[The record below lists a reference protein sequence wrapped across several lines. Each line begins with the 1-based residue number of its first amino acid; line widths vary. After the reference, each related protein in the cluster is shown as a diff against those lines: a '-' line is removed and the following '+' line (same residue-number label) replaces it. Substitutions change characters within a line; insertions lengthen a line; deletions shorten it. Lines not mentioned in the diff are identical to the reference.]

1 MAYQGISP
9 YLYRN
14 NLTNVQLLDDI
25 SGSFNGTTT
34 QFNLTTNGSPFHAV
48 SARSLLIILGGI
60 VQEPDADYTVN
71 AGVITFTTAPLS
83 GLTFAARNI
92 YGLNRLTG
100 INDGLVTPA
109 SLSLGGPEWDTSGNL
124 TVDGNI
130 TQTGETNNVYINTD
144 TPTVR
149 PTLDLNFERDQRL
162 DSRITYSRNSTATYL
177 GSDGLIKT
185 ALVNEPRFEFDTD
198 GNCLGFLIE
207 ESRTNIVSYSQ
218 QFDNSYWAKAGGGN
232 PGTTVTANQA
242 VAPDGTATAD
252 YIDYTTAITNSKLIE
267 RTFDNTP
274 AGKTYTGSVW
284 IKGTAGQTINLI
296 LDGYGVDVTG
306 EQYTLDGTWQRL
318 SITRTYGPTF
328 SADALFRFGVRPL
341 GLSAG
346 TANQV
351 YAWGAQIEVG
361 SFATSYIPTT
371 TTSVTRAVDEAT
383 ITGTNFTD
391 WYNPTEGSIFAKYS
405 AGTNVSE
412 VPFAITKTGSE
423 ISDVIAIGASS
434 SGSIS
439 GVLPTL
445 VVADDGVIQTGI
457 TITINP
463 VDGDTI
469 KTAIAYKENDFAI
482 SSGIDTESGFASD
495 SSGTI
500 PTVDIARIGKYPY
513 YGIWQN
519 RPIARILYYPQRL
532 SNSQLQNLT
541 S

>member
-218 QFDNSYWAKAGGGN
+218 QFDNGYWSKTGGGN

-252 YIDYTTAITNSKLIE
+252 YIDYTTATTASKLVE
-267 RTFDNTP
+267 RSFDNTP

-284 IKGTAGQTINLI
+284 IKGTAGQTINLL

-328 SADALFRFGVRPL
+328 SAAALFRFGVRPL
-341 GLSAG
+341 GLPAG

-351 YAWGAQIEVG
+351 YAWGAQVEQG
-361 SFATSYIPTT
+361 SFPTSYIPT
-371 TTSVTRAVDEAT
+371 SGASAARAVDNAF
-383 ITGTNFTD
+383 ITGQSFSSF
-391 WYNPTEGSIFAKYS
+391 YNQTEGTFVSSWRRISDTLNANVFSVDDGTNLNRIELRSTGSS
-405 AGTNVSE
+405 AGVFRFEASVAGSFSTVNINGIPNNGIYNSDKAAYGYILNNFAASGNGSNVVDDQTTG
-412 VPFAITKTGSE
+412 VP
-423 ISDVIAIGASS
+423 
-434 SGSIS
+434 
-439 GVLPTL
+439 
-445 VVADDGVIQTGI
+445 VV
-457 TITINP
+457 NRL
-463 VDGDTI
+463 
-469 KTAIAYKENDFAI
+469 
-482 SSGIDTESGFASD
+482 GFGNATFPQQY
-495 SSGTI
+495 SGTI
-500 PTVDIARIGKYPY
+500 SSL
-513 YGIWQN
+513 
-519 RPIARILYYPQRL
+519 LYYPKRL
-532 SNSQLQNLT
+532 TNAQLQTLT
-541 S
+541 Q